1 MVKHHPGALSR
12 ECAPARA
19 SVGNPRRSCSL
30 YAVGMTRM
38 WRRIKRLFR
47 IGGDDE
53 PALVRNVPP
62 QPLLS
67 GAVALPLPHE
77 PDDVDAR
84 GRHAD

>member
-1 MVKHHPGALSR
+1 MAGL
-12 ECAPARA
+12 
-19 SVGNPRRSCSL
+19 
-30 YAVGMTRM
+30 
-38 WRRIKRLFR
+38 WRRVKRFFR

-67 GAVALPLPHE
+67 GAVALPIPDE
-77 PDDVDAR
+77 PNDVDAR